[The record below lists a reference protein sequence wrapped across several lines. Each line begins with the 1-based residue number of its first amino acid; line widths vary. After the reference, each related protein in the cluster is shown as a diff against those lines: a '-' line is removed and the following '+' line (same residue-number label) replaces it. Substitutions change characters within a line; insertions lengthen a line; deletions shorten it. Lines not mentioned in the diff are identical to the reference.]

1 MWQERAKR
9 KRARLNAS
17 EGLEERTVKGDG
29 GRVGMFRALCH
40 SVIPVHCEP
49 RFIAYEPIDVF
60 VPLNSSLPSLFEFTQ
75 HTTITRGVAYFLATH
90 GYNRFFPDWNKSRN
104 LPNTLLR
111 WRNKRKEFCCS
122 FTKAANL
129 KQKGETRWFFEV
141 ALALG
146 IGKGSC
152 KNSYCQKNRVIETEG
167 RNGTKRRILFVL
179 RTSTSTNELSLTRNR
194 LRDKMC

>member
-1 MWQERAKR
+1 MDFSRRWKLTKFTKKEENKVFDEGE
-9 KRARLNAS
+9 KAS
-17 EGLEERTVKGDG
+17 
-29 GRVGMFRALCH
+29 
-40 SVIPVHCEP
+40 
-49 RFIAYEPIDVF
+49 
-60 VPLNSSLPSLFEFTQ
+60 SSLS
-75 HTTITRGVAYFLATH
+75 IGD
-90 GYNRFFPDWNKSRN
+90 NRMRREVCNGRYTNEDLCFVSRKWIEQRTGAKVSIFPQ
-104 LPNTLLR
+104 
-111 WRNKRKEFCCS
+111 
-122 FTKAANL
+122 ANL